1 MIYLKFLLIVCL
13 ALILSGCMGKPAP
26 KTSPIDLMAKKAII
40 PAGNFYFY
48 SSTCLHCKTVGNYV
62 TENNI
67 REKGVHF
74 FELEI
79 NSDPANI
86 AILKSVAG
94 RCNINEND
102 VSVPLLWYNQSCYT
116 GSDQIINHF
125 KSLGLSEDI

>member
-1 MIYLKFLLIVCL
+1 MTYLKFFLVVSVAC
-13 ALILSGCMGKPAP
+13 ILSGCTAKPAP
-26 KTSPIDLMAKKAII
+26 QTSPIDLMAKKAII

-48 SSTCLHCKTVGNYV
+48 SSTCLHCKTVSNFV
-62 TENNI
+62 NDNRI

-86 AILKSVAG
+86 AILKSVAE

-102 VSVPLLWYNQSCYT
+102 VSVPLLWYNQSCYS

-125 KSLGLSEDI
+125 KSLGISQDI